1 MKLLIQ
7 ILFLLIVQFTYSQT
21 LEGKVLDSVT
31 NQSIEYANITLMT
44 KNKGVYAN
52 VDGDGDYNFDISKH
66 LYDTLKVSSIGYNFK
81 LIILDKFKNKKN
93 IKLDISLSQKITQ
106 LDEVVLNLK
115 KKKYNKKHTIGE
127 DKEGNAAVSSLIGYE
142 TCVLIENPFN
152 KDGKLDE
159 IYIKHRKRKNTQ
171 FIASLNIKFYS
182 FDKINQKPGYE
193 LYTKNLIVKPKNRN
207 YTLNIDVKDM
217 DIYLPKEGMCIGVEF
232 IDPNNESKKYDV
244 IGPMYRFTFSTE
256 KNLTWSKYRGKKWNI
271 GIVRFDYN
279 NDDRI
284 GNVMIGADVLF
295 PKE

>member
-7 ILFLLIVQFTYSQT
+7 ILFLLIVQSTYSQT
-21 LEGKVLDSVT
+21 LEGKVIDSVT
-31 NQSIEYANITLMT
+31 NQPIEYANITLMT

-52 VDGDGDYNFDISKH
+52 IDGDYNFDISKH
-66 LYDTLKVSSIGYNFK
+66 LYDTLKVSSIGYNSK
-81 LIILDKFKNKKN
+81 LIILDKFENKKN

-127 DKEGNAAVSSLIGYE
+127 DKESNAAVSSLIGYE

-152 KDGKLDE
+152 KEGKLDE
-159 IYIKHRKRKNTQ
+159 IYIKLRKRKNTQ

-207 YTLNIDVKDM
+207 YTLNINVKDM

-244 IGPMYRFTFSTE
+244 IGPMYRFTYSTE
-256 KNLTWSKYRGKKWNI
+256 ENLTWSKYRGKDWKT
-271 GIVRFDYN
+271 GIVKFDYR
-279 NDDRI
+279 NDDRT

>member
-1 MKLLIQ
+1 MKLLIK
-7 ILFLLIVQFTYSQT
+7 ILFLLIVQSTYSQT
-21 LEGKVLDSVT
+21 LEGKVIDSVT
-31 NQSIEYANITLMT
+31 NQPIEYANIALMT

-52 VDGDGDYNFDISKH
+52 INGNYNFDISKH
-66 LYDTLKVSSIGYNFK
+66 LYDTLKVSSIGYNSKF
-81 LIILDKFKNKKN
+81 IILDKFENKKN

-115 KKKYNKKHTIGE
+115 KKKYNKKYTIGE
-127 DKEGNAAVSSLIGYE
+127 DKESNAAVSSLIGYE
-142 TCVLIENPFN
+142 TCVLIENPFS
-152 KDGKLDE
+152 KEGKLDE
-159 IYIKHRKRKNTQ
+159 IYIKLRKRKNSQ

-207 YTLNIDVKDM
+207 YTLNINVKDM

-244 IGPMYRFTFSTE
+244 IGPMYRFTYSTE
-256 KNLTWSKYRGKKWNI
+256 ENLTWSKYRGKDWRT
-271 GIVRFDYN
+271 GIVKFDYR
-279 NDDRI
+279 NDDRT
-284 GNVMIGADVLF
+284 GNVMIGANVLF

>member
-7 ILFLLIVQFTYSQT
+7 ILFLLIVQSTYSQT
-21 LEGKVLDSVT
+21 LEGKVIDSVT
-31 NQSIEYANITLMT
+31 NQPIEYANITLMT

-52 VDGDGDYNFDISKH
+52 VNGNYNFDISKH
-66 LYDTLKVSSIGYNFK
+66 LYDTLKVSSIGYNSK
-81 LIILDKFKNKKN
+81 LIILDKFKSKN
-93 IKLDISLSQKITQ
+93 NTKLDISLSQKITQ

-127 DKEGNAAVSSLIGYE
+127 GKESNAAVSSLIGYE

-152 KDGKLDE
+152 KEGKLDE
-159 IYIKHRKRKNTQ
+159 IYIKLRKRKNTQ

-207 YTLNIDVKDM
+207 YTLNINVKDM

-244 IGPMYRFTFSTE
+244 IGPMYRFTYSTE
-256 KNLTWSKYRGKKWNI
+256 ENLTWSKYRGKDWRT
-271 GIVRFDYN
+271 GIVKFDYR
-279 NDDRI
+279 NDDRT

>member
-7 ILFLLIVQFTYSQT
+7 ILFLLIIESVCSQT

-31 NQSIEYANITLMT
+31 NLPIEYANLTLMT

-52 VDGDGDYNFDISKH
+52 FDGDYNFDISKH
-66 LYDTLKVSSIGYNFK
+66 LYDTLKVSSIGYNSK
-81 LIILDKFKNKKN
+81 LIILDKFENKKN

-127 DKEGNAAVSSLIGYE
+127 DKESNAAVSSLIGYE

-152 KDGKLDE
+152 KEGKLDE
-159 IYIKHRKRKNTQ
+159 IYIKLRKRKNTQ
-171 FIASLNIKFYS
+171 FIASLNIKFYG

-207 YTLNIDVKDM
+207 YTLNINVKDM

-244 IGPMYRFTFSTE
+244 IGPMYRFTYSTE
-256 KNLTWSKYRGKKWNI
+256 ENLTWSKYRGKDWKT
-271 GIVRFDYN
+271 GIVKFDYR
-279 NDDRI
+279 NDDRT

>member
-7 ILFLLIVQFTYSQT
+7 ILFLLIVQSTYSQT
-21 LEGKVLDSVT
+21 LEGKVIDSVT
-31 NQSIEYANITLMT
+31 NQPIEYANITLMT

-52 VDGDGDYNFDISKH
+52 IDGDYNFDISKH
-66 LYDTLKVSSIGYNFK
+66 LYDTLKISSIGYNSKF
-81 LIILDKFKNKKN
+81 IILDKFKSKKN

-159 IYIKHRKRKNTQ
+159 IYIKLRKRKNTQ

-193 LYTKNLIVKPKNRN
+193 LYTKKLIVKPKNRN

-244 IGPMYRFTFSTE
+244 IGPMYRFTYSTE
-256 KNLTWSKYRGKKWNI
+256 ENLTWSKYRGKDWRT
-271 GIVRFDYN
+271 GIVKFDYR
-279 NDDRI
+279 NDDRT

>member
-7 ILFLLIVQFTYSQT
+7 ILFLLIVQSTYSQT
-21 LEGKVLDSVT
+21 LEGKVIDSVT
-31 NQSIEYANITLMT
+31 NQPIEYANITLMT

-52 VDGDGDYNFDISKH
+52 IDGDYNFDISKH
-66 LYDTLKVSSIGYNFK
+66 LHDTLKISSIGYNSKF
-81 LIILDKFKNKKN
+81 IILDKFKSKKN

-159 IYIKHRKRKNTQ
+159 IYIKLRKRKNTQ

-193 LYTKNLIVKPKNRN
+193 LYTKKLIVKPKNRN

-244 IGPMYRFTFSTE
+244 IGPMYRFTYSTE
-256 KNLTWSKYRGKKWNI
+256 ENLTWSKYRGKDWRT
-271 GIVRFDYN
+271 GIVKFDYR
-279 NDDRI
+279 NDDRT

>member
-1 MKLLIQ
+1 MKLSFSFI
-7 ILFLLIVQFTYSQT
+7 IFLVTITGLSQT
-21 LEGKVLDSVT
+21 LEGKIIDSVT
-31 NQSIEYANITLMT
+31 NQPIEYANITLMT

-52 VDGDGDYNFDISKH
+52 IDGKYNFDISKH
-66 LYDTLKVSSIGYNFK
+66 LYDTLKVSSIGYNSKF
-81 LIILDKFKNKKN
+81 IILDKFKSKKN
-93 IKLDISLSQKITQ
+93 IKLDISLSQKTTQ

-159 IYIKHRKRKNTQ
+159 IYIKLRKRKNTQ

-193 LYTKNLIVKPKNRN
+193 LYTKKLIVKPKNRN

-217 DIYLPKEGMCIGVEF
+217 DIYLPKDGMCIGVEF

-244 IGPMYRFTFSTE
+244 IGPMYRFTYSTE
-256 KNLTWSKYRGKKWNI
+256 ENLTWSKYRGKDWKT
-271 GIVRFDYN
+271 GIVKFDYR
-279 NDDRI
+279 NDDRT

>member
-1 MKLLIQ
+1 MKLLIR
-7 ILFLLIVQFTYSQT
+7 ILFLLIVQSTYSQT
-21 LEGKVLDSVT
+21 LEGKVIDSVT
-31 NQSIEYANITLMT
+31 NQPIEYANITLVT

-52 VDGDGDYNFDISKH
+52 VNGNYNFDISKH
-66 LYDTLKVSSIGYNFK
+66 LYDTLKVSSIGYNSK
-81 LIILDKFKNKKN
+81 LIILDKFENKKN

-115 KKKYNKKHTIGE
+115 KKKYNKKYTIGE
-127 DKEGNAAVSSLIGYE
+127 DKESNAAVSSLIGYE
-142 TCVLIENPFN
+142 TCVLIENPFS
-152 KDGKLDE
+152 KEGKLDE
-159 IYIKHRKRKNTQ
+159 IYIKLRKRKNSQ

-207 YTLNIDVKDM
+207 YTLNINVKDI

-244 IGPMYRFTFSTE
+244 IGPMYRFTYSTE
-256 KNLTWSKYRGKKWNI
+256 ENLTWSKYRGKDWRT
-271 GIVRFDYN
+271 GIVKFDYR
-279 NDDRI
+279 NDDRT
-284 GNVMIGADVLF
+284 GNVMIGANVLF

>member
-7 ILFLLIVQFTYSQT
+7 ILFLLIVQSTYSQT
-21 LEGKVLDSVT
+21 LEGKVIDSVT
-31 NQSIEYANITLMT
+31 NQPIEYANITLMT

-52 VDGDGDYNFDISKH
+52 IDGDYNFDISKH
-66 LYDTLKVSSIGYNFK
+66 LYDTLKVSSIGCNSK

-127 DKEGNAAVSSLIGYE
+127 DKESNAAVSSLIGYE

-152 KDGKLDE
+152 KEGKLDE
-159 IYIKHRKRKNTQ
+159 IYIKLRKRKNTQ

-207 YTLNIDVKDM
+207 YTLNINVKDM

-244 IGPMYRFTFSTE
+244 IGPMYRFTYSTE
-256 KNLTWSKYRGKKWNI
+256 ENLTWSKYRGKDWKT
-271 GIVRFDYN
+271 GIVKFDYR
-279 NDDRI
+279 NDDRT

>member
-1 MKLLIQ
+1 MKLLIL
-7 ILFLLIVQFTYSQT
+7 ILFLLIVQSTYSQT
-21 LEGKVLDSVT
+21 LEGKVIDSVT
-31 NQSIEYANITLMT
+31 NQPIEYANITLMT

-52 VDGDGDYNFDISKH
+52 IDGDYNFDISKH
-66 LYDTLKVSSIGYNFK
+66 LYDTLKISSIGYNSKF
-81 LIILDKFKNKKN
+81 IILDKFKSKKN

-159 IYIKHRKRKNTQ
+159 IYIKLRKRKNTQ

-193 LYTKNLIVKPKNRN
+193 LYTKKLIVKPKNRN

-244 IGPMYRFTFSTE
+244 IGPMYRFTYSTE
-256 KNLTWSKYRGKKWNI
+256 ENLTWSKYRGKDWRT
-271 GIVRFDYN
+271 GIVKFDYR
-279 NDDRI
+279 NDDRT

>member
-1 MKLLIQ
+1 M
-7 ILFLLIVQFTYSQT
+7 S
-21 LEGKVLDSVT
+21 
-31 NQSIEYANITLMT
+31 
-44 KNKGVYAN
+44 
-52 VDGDGDYNFDISKH
+52 
-66 LYDTLKVSSIGYNFK
+66 
-81 LIILDKFKNKKN
+81 
-93 IKLDISLSQKITQ
+93 DISLSQKTTQ

-127 DKEGNAAVSSLIGYE
+127 DKESNAAVSSLIGYE

-159 IYIKHRKRKNTQ
+159 IYIKLRKRKNTQ

-207 YTLNIDVKDM
+207 YTLNIDVKDI

-244 IGPMYRFTFSTE
+244 IGPMYRFTYSTE
-256 KNLTWSKYRGKKWNI
+256 ENLTWSKYRGKDWKT
-271 GIVRFDYN
+271 GIVKFDYR
-279 NDDRI
+279 NDDRT

>member
-7 ILFLLIVQFTYSQT
+7 ILFLLIVQSTYSQT
-21 LEGKVLDSVT
+21 LEGKVIDSVT
-31 NQSIEYANITLMT
+31 NQPIEYANITLMT

-52 VDGDGDYNFDISKH
+52 FDGDYNFDISKH
-66 LYDTLKVSSIGYNFK
+66 LYDTLKVSSIGYNSK

-127 DKEGNAAVSSLIGYE
+127 DKESNAAVSSLIGYE

-152 KDGKLDE
+152 KEGKLDE
-159 IYIKHRKRKNTQ
+159 LYIKLRKRKNTQ
-171 FIASLNIKFYS
+171 FIASLNIKFYG

-207 YTLNIDVKDM
+207 YTLNINVKDM

-244 IGPMYRFTFSTE
+244 IGPMYRFTYSTE
-256 KNLTWSKYRGKKWNI
+256 ENLTWSKYRGKDWKT
-271 GIVRFDYN
+271 GIVKFDYR
-279 NDDRI
+279 NDDRT

>member
-7 ILFLLIVQFTYSQT
+7 ILFLLIVQSTYSQT
-21 LEGKVLDSVT
+21 LEGKVIDSVT
-31 NQSIEYANITLMT
+31 NQPIEYANITLMT

-52 VDGDGDYNFDISKH
+52 IDGDYNFDISKH
-66 LYDTLKVSSIGYNFK
+66 LYDTLKISSIGYNSKF
-81 LIILDKFKNKKN
+81 IILDKFKSKKN

-159 IYIKHRKRKNTQ
+159 IYIKLRKRKNTQ

-193 LYTKNLIVKPKNRN
+193 LYTKKLIVKPKNRN

-244 IGPMYRFTFSTE
+244 IGPMYRFTYSTE
-256 KNLTWSKYRGKKWNI
+256 ENLTWSKYRGKDWRT
-271 GIVRFDYN
+271 GIVKFDYR
-279 NDDRI
+279 NDDRT
-284 GNVMIGADVLF
+284 GNVMIGVDVLF

>member
-7 ILFLLIVQFTYSQT
+7 ILFLLIVQSTYSQT
-21 LEGKVLDSVT
+21 LEGKILDSVT
-31 NQSIEYANITLMT
+31 NLPIEYANITLMT

-52 VDGDGDYNFDISKH
+52 IDGKYNFDISKH
-66 LYDTLKVSSIGYNFK
+66 LYDTLKVSSIGYNSKF
-81 LIILDKFKNKKN
+81 IILDKFKSKKN

-159 IYIKHRKRKNTQ
+159 IYIKLRKRKNTQ

-244 IGPMYRFTFSTE
+244 IGPMYRFTYSTE
-256 KNLTWSKYRGKKWNI
+256 ENLTWSKYRGKDWKT
-271 GIVRFDYN
+271 GIVKFDYR
-279 NDDRI
+279 NDDRT

>member
-1 MKLLIQ
+1 MKLLIR
-7 ILFLLIVQFTYSQT
+7 ILFLLIVQSTYSQT
-21 LEGKVLDSVT
+21 LEGKVIDSVT
-31 NQSIEYANITLMT
+31 NQPIEYANITLMT

-52 VDGDGDYNFDISKH
+52 VNGNYNFDISKH
-66 LYDTLKVSSIGYNFK
+66 LYDTLKVSSIGYNSK
-81 LIILDKFKNKKN
+81 LIILDKFENKKN

-115 KKKYNKKHTIGE
+115 KKKYNKKYTIGE
-127 DKEGNAAVSSLIGYE
+127 DKESNAAVSSLIGYE
-142 TCVLIENPFN
+142 TCVLIENPFS
-152 KDGKLDE
+152 KEGKLDE
-159 IYIKHRKRKNTQ
+159 IYIKLRKRKNSQ

-207 YTLNIDVKDM
+207 YTLNINVKDI

-244 IGPMYRFTFSTE
+244 IGPMYRFTYSTE
-256 KNLTWSKYRGKKWNI
+256 ENLTWSKYRGKDWRT
-271 GIVRFDYN
+271 GIVKFDYR
-279 NDDRI
+279 NDDRT
-284 GNVMIGADVLF
+284 GNVMIGANVLF

>member
-1 MKLLIQ
+1 MKLSVSFVI
-7 ILFLLIVQFTYSQT
+7 FLVTITGLSQT
-21 LEGKVLDSVT
+21 LEGKVIDSVT
-31 NQSIEYANITLMT
+31 NQPIEYANITLMT

-52 VDGDGDYNFDISKH
+52 VNGNYNFDISKH
-66 LYDTLKVSSIGYNFK
+66 LYDTLKVSSIGYNSK

-127 DKEGNAAVSSLIGYE
+127 DKESNAAVSSLIGYE

-159 IYIKHRKRKNTQ
+159 IYIKLRKRKNTQ

>member
-1 MKLLIQ
+1 MKLSVSFVI
-7 ILFLLIVQFTYSQT
+7 FLVTITGLSQT

-31 NQSIEYANITLMT
+31 NQPIEYANITLMT

-52 VDGDGDYNFDISKH
+52 VYGDYNFDISKH
-66 LYDTLKVSSIGYNFK
+66 LYDTLKVSSIGYNSK
-81 LIILDKFKNKKN
+81 LIILDKFENKKN

-115 KKKYNKKHTIGE
+115 KKKYNKKYTIGE
-127 DKEGNAAVSSLIGYE
+127 DKESNAAVSSLIGYE
-142 TCVLIENPFN
+142 TCVLIENPFS
-152 KDGKLDE
+152 KEGKLDE
-159 IYIKHRKRKNTQ
+159 IYIKLRKRKNSQ

-207 YTLNIDVKDM
+207 YTLNINVKDI

-244 IGPMYRFTFSTE
+244 IGPMYRFTYSTE
-256 KNLTWSKYRGKKWNI
+256 ENLTWSKYRGKDWRT
-271 GIVRFDYN
+271 GIVKFDYR
-279 NDDRI
+279 NDDRT
-284 GNVMIGADVLF
+284 GNVMIGANVLF

>member
-7 ILFLLIVQFTYSQT
+7 ILFLLIVQPFYSQT
-21 LEGKVLDSVT
+21 LEGKILDSVT
-31 NQSIEYANITLMT
+31 NLPIEYANITLMT

-52 VDGDGDYNFDISKH
+52 IDGKYNFDISKH
-66 LYDTLKVSSIGYNFK
+66 LYDTLKVSSIGYNSK

-93 IKLDISLSQKITQ
+93 IKLDISLSQKITH

-115 KKKYNKKHTIGE
+115 KKKYNKKYTIGE
-127 DKEGNAAVSSLIGYE
+127 GKESNAAVSSLIGYE

-152 KDGKLDE
+152 KEGKLDE
-159 IYIKHRKRKNTQ
+159 IYIKLRKRKNTQ

-207 YTLNIDVKDM
+207 YTLNINVKDM

-244 IGPMYRFTFSTE
+244 IGPMYRFTYSTE
-256 KNLTWSKYRGKKWNI
+256 ENLTWSKYRGKKWNI

>member
-7 ILFLLIVQFTYSQT
+7 ILFLLIVQSTYSQT
-21 LEGKVLDSVT
+21 LEGKILDSVT
-31 NQSIEYANITLMT
+31 NLPIEYANITLMT
-44 KNKGVYAN
+44 KNKGVYTN
-52 VDGDGDYNFDISKH
+52 IDGKYNFDISKH
-66 LYDTLKVSSIGYNFK
+66 LYDTLKVSSIGYNSKF
-81 LIILDKFKNKKN
+81 IILDKFKSKKN

-152 KDGKLDE
+152 KDGKLEE
-159 IYIKHRKRKNTQ
+159 IYIKLRKRKNTQ

-244 IGPMYRFTFSTE
+244 IGPMYRFTYSTE
-256 KNLTWSKYRGKKWNI
+256 ENLTWSKYRGKDWKT
-271 GIVRFDYN
+271 GIVKFDYR
-279 NDDRI
+279 NDDRT

>member
-31 NQSIEYANITLMT
+31 NQPIEYANITLMT

-52 VDGDGDYNFDISKH
+52 VDGKYNFDISKH
-66 LYDTLKVSSIGYNFK
+66 LYDTLKVSSIGYNSKF
-81 LIILDKFKNKKN
+81 IILDKFKSKKN
-93 IKLDISLSQKITQ
+93 IKLDISLSQKTTQ

-127 DKEGNAAVSSLIGYE
+127 DKEGNAVVSSLIGYE

-159 IYIKHRKRKNTQ
+159 IYIKLRKRKNTQ

-244 IGPMYRFTFSTE
+244 IGPMYRFTYSTE
-256 KNLTWSKYRGKKWNI
+256 ENLTWSKYRGKDWKT
-271 GIVRFDYN
+271 GIVKFDYR
-279 NDDRI
+279 NDDRT